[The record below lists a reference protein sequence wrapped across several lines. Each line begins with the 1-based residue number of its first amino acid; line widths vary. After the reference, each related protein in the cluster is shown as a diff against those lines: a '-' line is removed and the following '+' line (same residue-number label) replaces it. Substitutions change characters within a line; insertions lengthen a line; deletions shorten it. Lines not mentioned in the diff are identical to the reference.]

1 LADFVG
7 EVESVKFGIFDFEL
21 FDDAEAL
28 ATATEAAGILHQL
41 IECFFHGV
49 TEGGVTEVTGE
60 GNGLGQVFIQAE
72 GAGKRA
78 GEGGDLDGVG
88 EASTDVIPR
97 VVQGELG
104 FIFERA
110 EGGTVNDAFAI
121 ALEFGSEIVGRFG
134 VFAAEAVFALAGVAT
149 EKSGFSF
156 FPVFTGTDRHL
167 SGMDGSGGESR
178 DGEN

>member
-1 LADFVG
+1 M
-7 EVESVKFGIFDFEL
+7 
-21 FDDAEAL
+21 
-28 ATATEAAGILHQL
+28 
-41 IECFFHGV
+41 
-49 TEGGVTEVTGE
+49 TEGGVTEIAGE
-60 GNGLGQVFIQAE
+60 GDSLGQVFIQAE
-72 GAGKRA
+72 GAGKGA
-78 GEGGDLDGVG
+78 GEGGDFDGVG
-88 EASTDVIPR
+88 EASPDVIAR
-97 VVQGELG
+97 AVQGELG

-149 EKSGFSF
+149 EKSGFPF
-156 FPVFTGTDRHL
+156 FPVFAGADRHL

>member
-1 LADFVG
+1 M
-7 EVESVKFGIFDFEL
+7 
-21 FDDAEAL
+21 
-28 ATATEAAGILHQL
+28 
-41 IECFFHGV
+41 
-49 TEGGVTEVTGE
+49 
-60 GNGLGQVFIQAE
+60 
-72 GAGKRA
+72 
-78 GEGGDLDGVG
+78 G
-88 EASTDVIPR
+88 EASADVIPR

-121 ALEFGSEIVGRFG
+121 ALEFGAEIVGRFG